1 MLTWKGGQ
9 KSMNY
14 SKPEIT
20 SLASASFV
28 IHSTGFKDMLGHDSS
43 SHIVETVPAYE
54 ADE

>member
-1 MLTWKGGQ
+1 
-9 KSMNY
+9 MNY

-28 IHSTGFKDMLGHDSS
+28 IQGGSQKSAAVKDSTEP
-43 SHIVETVPAYE
+43 ITTVSAYE